1 MKYIYVHVNSVSYT
15 QKNKCILI
23 FFLKIYKFFIWKR
36 LSTTSKMRAFLY
48 QSKQDTI
55 AQTYNITLKKYLI
68 FKCTIIDSPKKLLW
82 YNICKL
88 YIWWVGGIK
97 YKKWLDGSKQI
108 VLIKATM
115 ITYVCYYSGLC
126 LNKKCSGKAWK

>member
-1 MKYIYVHVNSVSYT
+1 MSIRSVIRKKINAS
-15 QKNKCILI
+15 L
-23 FFLKIYKFFIWKR
+23 FFFFKIYKFFIWKR

-68 FKCTIIDSPKKLLW
+68 FKCTIIDSPKKLFMVQH
-82 YNICKL
+82 NICKL

-115 ITYVCYYSGLC
+115 ITYVCYYRVLC